1 MFFLRAANAQGSR
14 AQARARQHCGGVS
27 LAGAPLAPLLCEALR
42 GVLQKGAREGAEMQ
56 RFGLCVEP
64 FLSYCRNFH
73 GD

>member
-1 MFFLRAANAQGSR
+1 MFFLRATDAQGSG
-14 AQARARQHCGGVS
+14 AQARARQCCGGAS
-27 LAGAPLAPLLCEALR
+27 LAGAPPAPLLCEALR

-56 RFGLCVEP
+56 TFGLCVEP